1 MSLLPALAYWKPN
14 CFTNFPSR
22 VNLRMW
28 PSDAPFPP
36 IQTMPLL
43 STVMP
48 WFDSG
53 HS

>member
-14 CFTNFPSR
+14 CFTNLPSR
-22 VNLRMW
+22 VNFRMW
-28 PSDAPFPP
+28 PSDAPLPP

-48 WFDSG
+48 WLLSG